1 MYFSKIFFFKNLLEF
16 LLALFFSFQCKM
28 FICHLLISVQSL
40 SHVWLFATTWTAVQQ
55 ASLSIVSS
63 QSLLKLMSIELVMP
77 SKYLILCRP
86 LLLLSLIF
94 PSIRVFS
101 NESTLHIRWQKYWNF
116 SLGPSNEYPLPFL
129 NPAFISG
136 SSWFTYCWSLAWRIL
151 SITLLA
157 CEMSAIVQ

>member
-1 MYFSKIFFFKNLLEF
+1 MSD
-16 LLALFFSFQCKM
+16 S
-28 FICHLLISVQSL
+28 
-40 SHVWLFATTWTAVQQ
+40 ATAWTAVQQ

-77 SKYLILCRP
+77 SKNLILCRP

-101 NESTLHIRWQKYWNF
+101 NESTLHIRWQKYWSF
-116 SLGPSNEYPLPFL
+116 SLCPSNEYPLPFL

-136 SSWFTYCWSLAWRIL
+136 SSWFTYC
-151 SITLLA
+151 
-157 CEMSAIVQ
+157 